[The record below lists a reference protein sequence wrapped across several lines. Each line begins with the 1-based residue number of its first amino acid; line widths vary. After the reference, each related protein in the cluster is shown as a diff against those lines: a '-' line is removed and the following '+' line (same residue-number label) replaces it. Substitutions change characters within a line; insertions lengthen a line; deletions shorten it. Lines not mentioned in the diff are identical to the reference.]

1 MAMCGHT
8 NPQVRRSFGQTSVQP
23 AQIIFG
29 VLDEIQRARCQ
40 IVPKSSTQNPPL
52 APKRDDLLYYDAG
65 TRRSHRRQYRARQK
79 ELKAESP

>member
-1 MAMCGHT
+1 MATCGHT
-8 NPQVRRSFGQTSVQP
+8 NLQVRRSFGQTSVQP

-52 APKRDDLLYYDAG
+52 APKRDDLLSIMMLELVDRTG
-65 TRRSHRRQYRARQK
+65 VNTGLGRRN
-79 ELKAESP
+79 